1 MLEKVKKFYHQKRF
15 DKALIIAK
23 REFKKFPNNMEYAY
37 LLGLIYYSLDRY
49 NTSSKFLNLFLEKH
63 PNQTDALIAKMHCL
77 RSLKRDSEAIEVLNK
92 LLILDY
98 RKSDIHLFLGE
109 CYLKLKK
116 KEIANEHFNKSLTI
130 DSSKKNL
137 LNIFNIYSNL
147 DYRKEASYIL
157 KKSKFFKNDHDIILK
172 YCDNQI
178 LFNLEGFTE
187 VHKLLEKL
195 LQSQTN
201 NSKLFYLIA
210 ISSLILGKINN
221 AKSYFLKSIYYFSN
235 SSDNSYSFIFYIA
248 SSYYQLAKMSY
259 KFNSDEISKIKNL
272 STQSQ
277 NNEVKAL
284 LGYALSKIY
293 ENQDNFEESA
303 KILKSS
309 NKNIYKNIILP
320 KGWKIEKELTLFE
333 NLQYIYCNLKDK
345 IEYPVS
351 GVFPIFILGMPRS
364 GTTLVENILSQS
376 NLVEPT
382 GENGFI
388 LKNILSYFPMIKNK
402 KINFDIESPNIFLNF
417 ADNYYKFLLPKKKF
431 ITDKTP
437 LNFLVIGLIK
447 LLIPNAK
454 IIFCKRN
461 RNDNI
466 ISMYQTYFHSYSH
479 EYSYDINSLKQ
490 YYKLHNEIIEFWNSE
505 GINFYHL
512 NYEQL
517 INNPYESIKKLCSF
531 IEIDYSNEML
541 NSHLNKR
548 NVYTASSFQVRQPI
562 NSNSIDKWKNYMNF
576 FNFD

>member
-1 MLEKVKKFYHQKRF
+1 M
-15 DKALIIAK
+15 
-23 REFKKFPNNMEYAY
+23 
-37 LLGLIYYSLDRY
+37 
-49 NTSSKFLNLFLEKH
+49 
-63 PNQTDALIAKMHCL
+63 
-77 RSLKRDSEAIEVLNK
+77 
-92 LLILDY
+92 
-98 RKSDIHLFLGE
+98 
-109 CYLKLKK
+109 
-116 KEIANEHFNKSLTI
+116 
-130 DSSKKNL
+130 
-137 LNIFNIYSNL
+137 
-147 DYRKEASYIL
+147 
-157 KKSKFFKNDHDIILK
+157 
-172 YCDNQI
+172 
-178 LFNLEGFTE
+178 
-187 VHKLLEKL
+187 
-195 LQSQTN
+195 
-201 NSKLFYLIA
+201 
-210 ISSLILGKINN
+210 
-221 AKSYFLKSIYYFSN
+221 
-235 SSDNSYSFIFYIA
+235 
-248 SSYYQLAKMSY
+248 
-259 KFNSDEISKIKNL
+259 
-272 STQSQ
+272 
-277 NNEVKAL
+277 
-284 LGYALSKIY
+284 GYALSKIY